1 MTQIELNLLT
11 KFLYFKTS
19 ALVFVAIPAGFPLK
33 WRDTA
38 SLIEVNML
46 RKNTFKE
53 AETTLNLSIFKH
65 LFVCDEP
72 FQAAQLV
79 LFEPATILPTVTVI
93 SGISSY
99 QAFPITGVLKK
110 AREIDI
116 GGERSFSTALIK
128 LEGG

>member
-38 SLIEVNML
+38 SLIEANVQ
-46 RKNTFKE
+46 RKNIFKE
-53 AETTLNLSIFKH
+53 ANLSIFKH

-93 SGISSY
+93 SGISS
-99 QAFPITGVLKK
+99 
-110 AREIDI
+110 
-116 GGERSFSTALIK
+116 
-128 LEGG
+128 